1 MGMALAVILLVC
13 ILFAM
18 INQDSEES
26 AAITSQTKKLPEG
39 AMVFFDQR
47 VSGRSRKGVVTY
59 YSHFV
64 RAVCTSPDGTS
75 QQETFPFNH
84 HDIAD
89 KAAAWGKAH
98 TWAID
103 THKNLVAE
111 SLKQADSDEV
121 NGDKDLNL
129 ASAKTSDIEA
139 RKDRYDRTI
148 KG

>member
-1 MGMALAVILLVC
+1 MGMALGVLFLVC

-18 INQDSEES
+18 INQNNEES
-26 AAITSQTKKLPEG
+26 AALASQTQKLPAG
-39 AMVFFDQR
+39 VKVFFDQR
-47 VSGRSRKGVVTY
+47 ISGRSRKGVVTY

-64 RAVCTSPDGTS
+64 RAVCTSPDGST

-89 KAAAWGKAH
+89 KASAWGKAH

-111 SLKQADSDEV
+111 SLNQTDSDEV
-121 NGDKDLNL
+121 NGDNFSNL
-129 ASAKTSDIEA
+129 ASAKTSDTEG
-139 RKDRYDRTI
+139 RKDRYGRTI